1 MDNKNLLIVLKLF
14 VVFYYALIVYYLVVC
29 LVVCWL
35 VIEIEKGVKRSLVE
49 GKKIV
54 FLYFKFGF
62 IWGIL
67 ILVK

>member
-14 VVFYYALIVYYLVVC
+14 VVFYYVLIVYYLVVC